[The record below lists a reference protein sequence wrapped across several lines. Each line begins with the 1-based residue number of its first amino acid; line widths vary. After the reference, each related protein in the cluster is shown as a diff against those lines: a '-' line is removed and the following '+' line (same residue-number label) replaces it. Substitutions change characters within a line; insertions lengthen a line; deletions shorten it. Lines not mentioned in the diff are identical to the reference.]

1 MKLAASMSDLPDEA
15 LLRNWLAG
23 DEVAFEALFQRY
35 CAPIFS
41 YLCRLGAAGSL
52 AEDLMQE
59 TFLKALAG
67 AESFD
72 PGRKFST
79 WLYVIATNAWR
90 DYRKRTRRRL
100 AWTALLGQS
109 SGGVPPQDEALAS
122 LLQREAAAHVEE
134 ALRALPEEA
143 RAVLVMKHFQG
154 LRYDDIAEVFGCPVG
169 TVKSRVHAAVLQV
182 RGRLAQKGLLPGEG
196 P

>member
-1 MKLAASMSDLPDEA
+1 MKLAPGMRDLPDEA

-35 CAPIFS
+35 SVPIFS
-41 YLCRLGAAGSL
+41 YLCRLGAPAAM

-67 AESFD
+67 AKGFD

-79 WLYVIATNAWR
+79 WLYAIATNAWR
-90 DYRKRTRRRL
+90 DHRKRARRRL
-100 AWTALLGQS
+100 AWTAVLGRPPE
-109 SGGVPPQDEALAS
+109 GGHPQDEALGA

-134 ALRALPEEA
+134 ALRALPDEA

-154 LRYDDIAEVFGCPVG
+154 LRYDDIAEVLGCPVG
-169 TVKSRVHAAVLQV
+169 TAKSRVHAAVTQV
-182 RGRLAQKGLLPGEG
+182 RSRLAQKGLLPGEG